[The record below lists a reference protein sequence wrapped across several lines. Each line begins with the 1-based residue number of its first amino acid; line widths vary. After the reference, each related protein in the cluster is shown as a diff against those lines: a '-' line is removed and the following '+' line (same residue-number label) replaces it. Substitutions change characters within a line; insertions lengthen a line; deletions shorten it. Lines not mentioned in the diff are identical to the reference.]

1 MPTPQEAS
9 KAASPEARPGA
20 AAGAASRPMVPEA
33 GAPEPPAV
41 PREVTPDGVPQAD
54 SSSADH
60 LDTSSAPEADPCAE
74 RLGWFCVDFEA
85 LRKRKEALGGNDRP
99 LCLLKRRKYFAMDE

>member
-1 MPTPQEAS
+1 MPTPREAS
-9 KAASPEARPGA
+9 KVASPEARPGA
-20 AAGAASRPMVPEA
+20 AAGADLRPMVPEA
-33 GAPEPPAV
+33 GAPEPSAV
-41 PREVTPDGVPQAD
+41 PREATPDGAPQAD

-60 LDTSSAPEADPCAE
+60 LDASFAPGADPCAG
-74 RLGWFCVDFEA
+74 RLGRFRVDFEA